1 MQFSISLKS
10 CFFLLVLSHWKKN
23 KFKIA
28 VKFHFENQK
37 IYLNIQFLVYLTIYI
52 APQFFIWSVWYS
64 ALRIYF
70 FIAPTRSQKPQL
82 IVVLSSW
89 GWKPLPGAYSDLDL
103 SVNFNK
109 CCLIFCYILP
119 SRAMIMYERV
129 QTISL
134 NSLFCNWIIWIMK

>member
-134 NSLFCNWIIWIMK
+134 NSLFCN